1 MAGYENRQ
9 DNAQDRAEV
18 TIKFGKGLMGE
29 PFTSKNGKELVE
41 IKIPNAD
48 RSDSRPWESFVVPA
62 NFVHENQY
70 GKGIWMKLPEDGVTK
85 LSRNVLEGQDA
96 SGRNIWGR
104 ESREITNKE
113 LKALVKTYK
122 TRDRGSVMTDLAEKK
137 AEMGSRPPFGRS
149 GKAHDDLPFR

>member
-48 RSDSRPWESFVVPA
+48 RSDSRPWVLWSR
-62 NFVHENQY
+62 
-70 GKGIWMKLPEDGVTK
+70 KTK
-85 LSRNVLEGQDA
+85 A
-96 SGRNIWGR
+96 SCKKRI
-104 ESREITNKE
+104 E
-113 LKALVKTYK
+113 
-122 TRDRGSVMTDLAEKK
+122 AEYDKNW
-137 AEMGSRPPFGRS
+137 
-149 GKAHDDLPFR
+149 

>member
-1 MAGYENRQ
+1 MAGYENRH
-9 DNAQDRAEV
+9 DNAQERAEV

-70 GKGIWMKLPEDGVTK
+70 GKGMWMKLPEDGVTK
-85 LSRNVLEGQDA
+85 LSRNVLQGQDA
-96 SGRNIWGR
+96 DCRNIWGR

-113 LKALVKTYK
+113 LKELVETYK

-137 AEMGSRPPFGRS
+137 AEMGNRPLSGRS
-149 GKAHDDLPFR
+149 GKTHDDLPFR

>member
-48 RSDSRPWESFVVPA
+48 RSDSRTWESFVVPA

-70 GKGIWMKLPEDGVTK
+70 GKGMWMKLPEDGVTK

-113 LKALVKTYK
+113 LKALVETYK

-137 AEMGSRPPFGRS
+137 AEMGSRPLSGRS
-149 GKAHDDLPFR
+149 GKTHDDLPFR

>member
-9 DNAQDRAEV
+9 DNAQERAEV

-29 PFTSKNGKELVE
+29 PFISKNGKELVE

-70 GKGIWMKLPEDGVTK
+70 GKGMWIKLPENGVTK
-85 LSRNVLEGQDA
+85 ISRNVLEGQDA

-104 ESREITNKE
+104 ESREVTNKE
-113 LKALVKTYK
+113 LKALVETYK
-122 TRDRGSVMTDLAEKK
+122 TRDRGSVMTDFAEKR
-137 AEMGSRPPFGRS
+137 AEMGNRPPSGRI
-149 GKAHDDLPFR
+149 GKTHDDLPLR

>member
-9 DNAQDRAEV
+9 EQAQGRAEV
-18 TIKFGKGLMGE
+18 TIKFGKGLMSE

-48 RSDSRPWESFVVPA
+48 HSDSRPWESFVVPV

-70 GKGIWMKLPEDGVTK
+70 GKGMWMKLPEDGVTK

-96 SGRNIWGR
+96 SGRDIWSR
-104 ESREITNKE
+104 ESRKITNKE
-113 LKALVKTYK
+113 LKTLVETYK

-137 AEMGSRPPFGRS
+137 AEMGSRSPSGRS
-149 GKAHDDLPFR
+149 GKTHDDLPFR